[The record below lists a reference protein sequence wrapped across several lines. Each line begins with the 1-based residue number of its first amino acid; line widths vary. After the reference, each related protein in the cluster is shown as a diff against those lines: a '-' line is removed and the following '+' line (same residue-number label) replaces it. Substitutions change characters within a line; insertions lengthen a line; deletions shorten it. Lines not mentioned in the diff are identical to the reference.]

1 MGIYQCK
8 LQFKKIIKHLNKY
21 IKKFQTSKVK
31 WTSLF
36 KNLSDLQYANAY
48 CKFQKGGRGNW
59 PRMLSKPTSVCPQL
73 GGEPLQAHLGICWG
87 TGPWMWEGFFF
98 IIWEQTV
105 RAQMTSNH
113 KLIWG
118 SGGKAAAT
126 EVYLY
131 FKKKKKVSI
140 ILKKGLWILKR
151 PFSKMVFQTE
161 DT

>member
-8 LQFKKIIKHLNKY
+8 LQFKKIKKHLNKY

-31 WTSLF
+31 WTSLS

-98 IIWEQTV
+98 YYLRTV

-118 SGGKAAAT
+118 SGGKVAAT
-126 EVYLY
+126 EVYLH
-131 FKKKKKVSI
+131 FKKKKKKVSI